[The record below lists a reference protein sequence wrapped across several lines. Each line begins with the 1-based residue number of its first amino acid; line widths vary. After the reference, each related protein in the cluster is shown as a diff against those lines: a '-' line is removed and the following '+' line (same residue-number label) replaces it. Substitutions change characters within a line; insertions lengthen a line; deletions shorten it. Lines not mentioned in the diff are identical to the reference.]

1 MKLNGNAIRPGNV
14 IEHKA
19 RLWVAVKTSHVKPG
33 KGGAFAQVEL
43 RDIRDGTKLNERFRA
58 TESVERVILDEVSC
72 TYLYAEDT
80 NHIFMHGETFEQ
92 FSIPEDMIGE
102 QAIFL
107 QDGMSVT
114 LMSHEGT
121 PISVTLPEQVVV
133 TVVEADP
140 VVKGQTASSSYKPAT
155 IDNGQRVM
163 VPPHI
168 ETGTRIVVKTEDA
181 TYVERA
187 KD

>member
-58 TESVERVILDEVSC
+58 TETVERVILDEVSC

-80 NHIFMHGETFEQ
+80 NYIFMHGETFEQ
-92 FSIPEDMIGE
+92 LSISKDLVGE
-102 QAIFL
+102 QATFL
-107 QDGMSVT
+107 QDGMSIT
-114 LMSHEGT
+114 LMSHEGA
-121 PISVTLPEQVVV
+121 PISVTLPEEVVV
-133 TVVEADP
+133 TVVEADA

-155 IDNGQRVM
+155 VDNGQRVM